1 MSLSEY
7 KKTPKGAKTL
17 ESLQRTLAL
26 QSVTLSVLIIFLFWW
41 LLAKRIDSPL
51 ILPSPSL
58 VFEKMWDILLSET
71 FGQVIKG
78 TLRHVLLGFSIAFGA
93 GVVSGILSG
102 LFRPVNFFFYPWIL
116 LLRATPVMSFILYLL
131 LFVPTSF
138 VAVWVSFFIV
148 FPVIHTN
155 VLEGFRSVDLK
166 LLEMA
171 NLYKVPLKKQLLKI
185 YIPSIF
191 PYLMAASISGMGI
204 NIKAVIT
211 AEAMALPEFSI
222 GTALFSAR
230 NYLETET
237 ILAWTLLI
245 ILIAIVMDLLL
256 LAIRYGLTKGRRRYV
271 IQRRRA

>member
-1 MSLSEY
+1 MGTL
-7 KKTPKGAKTL
+7 KKRGKDNPKEAF
-17 ESLQRTLAL
+17 QNAL
-26 QSVTLSVLIIFLFWW
+26 VMQSVTLSLVIIFMFWW
-41 LLAKRIDSPL
+41 VISKRIDAPL
-51 ILPSPSL
+51 ILPSPAL
-58 VFEKMWDILLSET
+58 VFSKMGELIRSEE
-71 FGQVIKG
+71 FIGVIKG
-78 TLRHVLLGFSIAFGA
+78 TLRHVLLGFAVALSA
-93 GVVSGILSG
+93 GIVSGVLSG
-102 LFRPVNFFFYPWIL
+102 LFRVVNLFFYPWIL

-131 LFVPTSF
+131 LFVPTPY
-138 VAVWVSFFIV
+138 VAIWVSFFIV

-155 VLEGFRSVDLK
+155 VLEGFRSVDEK

-171 NLYKVPLKKQLLKI
+171 TLYKVPLVKQLRHI

-191 PYLMAASISGMGI
+191 PYLMAACVSGMGI

-222 GTALFSAR
+222 GTALFTAR

-245 ILIAIVMDLLL
+245 ILIAVLMDLLL
-256 LAIRYGLTKGRRRYV
+256 MGLRTGLTKGRRQYV